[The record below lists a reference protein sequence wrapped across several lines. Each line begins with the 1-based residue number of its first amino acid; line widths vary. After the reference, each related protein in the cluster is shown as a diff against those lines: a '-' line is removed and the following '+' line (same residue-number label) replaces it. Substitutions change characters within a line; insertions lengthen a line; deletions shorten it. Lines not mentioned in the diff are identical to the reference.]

1 MPSDP
6 TWSRLTAAP
15 PVSFSEPDAVAD
27 APSPSAGATVSVQ
40 LYVPFGT
47 YAPVDVVPFQD
58 VWTASCAAPPDRVRT
73 VAPVALLLSAS
84 VHDAA
89 GFDSHHVPS
98 HEDDEF
104 TRATEG
110 CVLAPRTAM
119 SVAGMPLRRT
129 WMSWEAGST

>member
-15 PVSFSEPDAVAD
+15 PVSFSEPDAVAG
-27 APSPSAGATVSVQ
+27 APCLSAGATVSVQ

-47 YAPVDVVPFQD
+47 YAPVDVLPFQD
-58 VWTASCAAPPDRVRT
+58 VRIASCAAPSDSVRT
-73 VAPVALLLSAS
+73 VAPVALFLSTS

-98 HEDDEF
+98 HEDDES
-104 TRATEG
+104 TRLTEG
-110 CVLAPRTAM
+110 SVLAPRSAM
-119 SVAGMPLRRT
+119 SVAETPLRRT